1 MFCIKLGES
10 GFVQKP
16 GKDKKNMAPALE
28 MLKTDGKKEHY
39 MMKNLPNILLPL
51 IKVFQKIALVSI

>member
-16 GKDKKNMAPALE
+16 GKGKKNMAPALE
-28 MLKTDGKKEHY
+28 MLKTDGKKEYY
-39 MMKNLPNILLPL
+39 MIKNLPSFLFFL
-51 IKVFQKIALVSI
+51 IKGF